1 MGRFCSGMGRCFR
14 FDVCFSF
21 FLYFFFVEFSVR
33 SVETMFVYGRDCTRS
48 D

>member
-21 FLYFFFVEFSVR
+21 FLFFCGISVR
-33 SVETMFVYGRDCTRS
+33 SVETMFVYGRDCMRS
-48 D
+48 E

>member
-21 FLYFFFVEFSVR
+21 FLYFFCGISVR

-48 D
+48 E

>member
-21 FLYFFFVEFSVR
+21 LLFFWISVR
-33 SVETMFVYGRDCTRS
+33 SVEIVFVYGRGCTRS
-48 D
+48 E